1 MKPSLVSSKPNRYL
15 IFIGHSIVP
24 LLLPRPPLPSTTL
37 PTSTLPLRPR
47 LPSTV
52 PHLSCYCPTPLEH
65 ERATVYDHFFS
76 QLETSVIDNYQ
87 DFPGRPF
94 MVFLQDEAS

>member
-1 MKPSLVSSKPNRYL
+1 MKPSLVSSKPNRCL

-52 PHLSCYCPTPLEH
+52 PHLSCYCPALPVCFAHALPLH
-65 ERATVYDHFFS
+65 VGQHNCQRTA
-76 QLETSVIDNYQ
+76 
-87 DFPGRPF
+87 
-94 MVFLQDEAS
+94 